1 MAKALIIQ
9 NQGVIN
15 PKAIVRKC
23 TVFLGFLVLFSCQ
36 EQPIYE
42 KYLSVN
48 AQGWHADSTAKF
60 EVSIEDTTAAYVVV
74 FNLRA
79 NDNYPYSNLY
89 LFREIKSEGGLE
101 YQDTALVTLADQYGR
116 WLGDGLGELKTFS
129 RPYRAQ
135 PLLFKRQGKYT
146 FSFTHAM
153 RHEVLQGVEDVGL
166 TLYKNE
172 NGEDE

>member
-1 MAKALIIQ
+1 M
-9 NQGVIN
+9 
-15 PKAIVRKC
+15 
-23 TVFLGFLVLFSCQ
+23 
-36 EQPIYE
+36 YE

-48 AQGWHADSTAKF
+48 TKGWYADSTAKF
-60 EVSIEDTTAAYVVV
+60 EVTIEDTTVPYLVV

-89 LFREIKSEGGLE
+89 LFREIKSEGRLE

-135 PLLFKRQGKYT
+135 PLRFNRKGNYT

-153 RHEVLQGVEDVGL
+153 RNEVLQGVEDVGL
-166 TLYKNE
+166 TLYKKE
-172 NGEDE
+172 NGKD